1 MRKGG
6 AVKCPEN
13 RAKPIGA
20 GTGPVGVV
28 REGSAPARLPDESD
42 KEYLWFQGYWR
53 EGAARSLREMAA
65 RMGVVPS
72 TFSRTRIRQ
81 RWDARIQA
89 ALEEPPEVK
98 QGWLARREELREEE
112 WKLHQEC
119 LEAGREALR
128 NWRESGKTAT
138 LGDLVKL
145 LEFGAK
151 LARLAAGMPDNHTMI
166 TGEEGE
172 PIRVQFE
179 AALAQAYG
187 PVVDAVSE
195 VVEVQSEKSLHC
207 QEAHP

>member
-1 MRKGG
+1 MRKEGDL
-6 AVKCPEN
+6 KCPEN

-20 GTGPVGVV
+20 GLGPAGVV
-28 REGSAPARLPDESD
+28 REGSAPTRLPDESD
-42 KEYLWFQGYWR
+42 KEYLWFQAYWR
-53 EGAARSLREMAA
+53 EGAARSLRELAK
-65 RMGVVPS
+65 RMGLVTS
-72 TFSRTRIRQ
+72 TLARARIRQ

-98 QGWLARREELREEE
+98 QGWVARREALREAE
-112 WKLHQEC
+112 WQLHQEC

-138 LGDLVKL
+138 LGDLVRL

-151 LARLAAGMPDNHTMI
+151 LARQAAGMPDNHTMI
-166 TGEEGE
+166 TGEDGE

-187 PVVDAVSE
+187 PVVDAVSK
-195 VVEVQSEKSLHC
+195 VVEVQTERSL
-207 QEAHP
+207 A